1 MILQKIIKQLQEN
14 SMTSQIIKYNCS
26 ICRDTTWVE
35 GPNGMQRCE
44 CYKKERLKRM
54 WEAFGV
60 NPGDVKKIS
69 DYKAYDEKTKLAK
82 EKAINY
88 MQNFKTIK
96 ENEKNCFGL
105 FGQAGAG
112 KSHLVI
118 GIGATLLNKGFGV
131 IYMPYLEATR
141 QLKANTNDDEYYLK
155 LSERYLKAD
164 VLVID
169 DLFKDKVRNGKLIP
183 GAVITSADMKHIYPV
198 LNYRYFNKL
207 PTIFSTECTPEMLVE
222 LDEALAG
229 RITETCEPYMTIFR
243 GKNYNYRMRKFM
255 KN

>member
-1 MILQKIIKQLQEN
+1 MILEEIIKQIKKK
-14 SMTSQIIKYNCS
+14 STTSRTINYNCN
-26 ICRDTTWVE
+26 ICRDTTWIE
-35 GPNGMQRCE
+35 GTNGMKRCE
-44 CYKKERLKRM
+44 CYKREKLKRM
-54 WEAFGV
+54 WQAFGV
-60 NPGDVKKIS
+60 NPGDVKKIN
-69 DYKAYDEKTKLAK
+69 DYKPYDEKTKMAK

-88 MQNFKTIK
+88 IQNFLTIK
-96 ENEKNCFGL
+96 KNEDNCFGL

-131 IYMPYLEATR
+131 VYMPYLEATR
-141 QLKANTNDDEYYLK
+141 QLKSNVNDDEYYLK

-207 PTIFSTECTPEMLVE
+207 PTIFSTECTPDMLNN

-229 RITETCEPYMTIFR
+229 RILETCEPYMTIFK
-243 GKNYNYRMRKFM
+243 GEQYNYRMRKFM
-255 KN
+255 KK